1 MFKIGTI
8 KFLSFQVYFNF
19 IYEYTAAYLIKIN
32 IKINGFLLMYLVL
45 NVAIFGTLVALLQV
59 SKSLEIYLLLTT

>member
-1 MFKIGTI
+1 MH
-8 KFLSFQVYFNF
+8 
-19 IYEYTAAYLIKIN
+19 
-32 IKINGFLLMYLVL
+32 LVL